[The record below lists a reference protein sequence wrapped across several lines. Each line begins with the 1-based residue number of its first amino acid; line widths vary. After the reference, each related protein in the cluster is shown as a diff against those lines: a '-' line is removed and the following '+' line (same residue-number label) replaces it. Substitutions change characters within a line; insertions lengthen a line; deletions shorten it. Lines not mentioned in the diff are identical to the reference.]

1 MIPPGGT
8 FGFLGGG
15 QLAWMMGLEAR
26 RMGYGVA
33 VLDADARCPAS
44 TVADP
49 CVAAALDDQAGAD
62 RLARASDV
70 VTCDTEHV
78 PADILARLEPMV
90 ELQPRAEIFRTIQD
104 RAAQRRFLSTA
115 GLPQP
120 AHVAIASAEDLARA
134 AREMPFPAILKR
146 CRLGYDGRG
155 QARVGSAEELDTAW
169 GSLERAPAVL
179 EAFVPFER
187 EISVILARTRD
198 GRLAFYPIAHN
209 IHHDGILRM
218 TRAPADVSPALA
230 QRARELG
237 AEVASQLDHVGVLA
251 VELFVV
257 GDDLLI
263 NEVAP
268 RVHNS
273 GHFTFGGCVTSQFE
287 QHLRAIGG
295 LPLGDPSLLRP
306 TIMVNV
312 LGEAFV
318 GGRDPM
324 AHVLEACPEARVFL
338 YGKRR
343 APPGRKMAHFLLF
356 SDDPDAALTEAQAL
370 SESLHAPR

>member
-1 MIPPGGT
+1 VITPGAT

-44 TVADP
+44 TVADL
-49 CVAAALDDQAGAD
+49 CVEAPLDDAAGAE

-78 PADILARLEPMV
+78 PAEHLAALEAWV
-90 ELQPRAEIFRTIQD
+90 KLQPRAQVFQTVQD
-104 RAAQRRFLSTA
+104 RASQRRFLSAA

-120 AHVAIASAEDLARA
+120 RHMSVASADELATA
-134 AREMPFPAILKR
+134 ARTMSFPAILKS
-146 CRLGYDGRG
+146 CRSGYDGRG
-155 QARVGSAEELDTAW
+155 QVRVARAEDLGEAW
-169 GSLERAPAVL
+169 ARLGQVPSVL
-179 EAFVPFER
+179 EAFVSFDC
-187 EISVILARTRD
+187 EISVLLARTEE
-198 GRLAFYPIAHN
+198 GEVAFFPIAHN
-209 IHHDGILRM
+209 IHEAGILRL
-218 TRAPADVSPALA
+218 TRAPADISPALA
-230 QRARELG
+230 RCAEEIG
-237 AEVASQLDHVGVLA
+237 AAVAQGLDHVGVLA

-257 GDDLLI
+257 GDDLLV
-263 NEVAP
+263 NEIAP

-306 TIMVNV
+306 TVMVNV
-312 LGEAFV
+312 LGEAF
-318 GGRDPM
+318 GDGRDPM
-324 AHVLEACPEARVFL
+324 ARVLETFPGARLFL
-338 YGKRR
+338 YGKRDAR
-343 APPGRKMAHFLLF
+343 PGRKMAHFLLF
-356 SDDPDAALTEAQAL
+356 TDDPDGTVARAQAL
-370 SESLHAPR
+370 AASLHGG